1 LSDEFEDLPP
11 RLNRPEPDDTS
22 EAFRAMDGRA
32 GLVVLD
38 PPILCARD
46 RAVAELGFSLSS
58 SVLVGDS
65 VLSGD
70 IRASASDGITDNLF
84 PVRIDVPGLFTLD
97 SGRRILGA
105 CSRLIVTD
113 GMEDLVVSLLSEVS
127 ADTLTDIGVCKSL
140 WGALLGLLLIGGDLA
155 RGGEIPEAFGLSLLG
170 RAGEL
175 LAVGVTATSF
185 CFDLSGAVGVLISG
199 CLVLAA
205 GLPGM
210 GVVGIVV
217 LARVRTDR
225 IWAIV
230 GGFGEVVCACE
241 DFVGVATTLFC
252 GSWKSSSSKLK
263 TALAFAAFTVLFLG
277 DSTGWSS
284 FFSSLAVTSSI

>member
-1 LSDEFEDLPP
+1 
-11 RLNRPEPDDTS
+11 
-22 EAFRAMDGRA
+22 MDGCA

-38 PPILCARD
+38 PPTLCARD

-70 IRASASDGITDNLF
+70 IRASASDGITDSLF
-84 PVRIDVPGLFTLD
+84 PVRIDVPGFCTLD

-113 GMEDLVVSLLSEVS
+113 GMEDLVVLLLLEVS

-140 WGALLGLLLIGGDLA
+140 WGGLLGLLLIGGDLA
-155 RGGEIPEAFGLSLLG
+155 RGGEFPEAFELLLLG

-185 CFDLSGAVGVLISG
+185 CFDLSGAVGVLILG

-205 GLPGM
+205 GLPGV
-210 GVVGIVV
+210 GVVV
-217 LARVRTDR
+217 LARDRTDR
-225 IWAIV
+225 TWAIV
-230 GGFGEVVCACE
+230 GGFGEVACARV

-252 GSWKSSSSKLK
+252 GSRESSSSKLK
-263 TALAFAAFTVLFLG
+263 TAFAFAAFTVLFLG
-277 DSTGWSS
+277 DSSGCSS
-284 FFSSLAVTSSI
+284 FFSSLTVTSST